1 MPRIALV
8 VEDSRQFAATLEIAL
23 ESIPNLALAYVSDGE
38 EAIRYLESR
47 GGSDVRALI
56 TDLHMPKMD
65 GFELIAWLRA
75 SERHAKLPVVVLSGD
90 SDPATPQRAYEL
102 GANAFFLKPYSP
114 GEVRNT
120 VERLLDRA

>member
-47 GGSDVRALI
+47 GGGDVRALI

-75 SERHAKLPVVVLSGD
+75 SERHATLPVVVLSGD
-90 SDPATPQRAYEL
+90 SDPGTPQRAYDL

-120 VERLLDRA
+120 VERLLEHA